1 MRLRKGS
8 VLAGLLALTAS
19 AALAQPLD
27 CLRVPLTDIES
38 GAAIVGPEDLAFH
51 SPSGTLYISAHDR
64 AGKAGGGLY
73 ALPAARL
80 EAGTAARVDAGAA
93 TFPHGIA
100 LDDAGAALAVIDHRD
115 RRKRSRLLVFPVGE
129 NGRLAAPEIREDE
142 RLSRANDV
150 APDGQGGWLVTIDR
164 GSESGLGRLLEVA
177 VPLARAKII
186 RPGQAAP
193 FADGL
198 AFANGI
204 VRLDDGRVVVA
215 ETRADRLT
223 VLTPEGTTA
232 AHVPLNG
239 PPDNLAVLPDGRVA
253 VAVLTGGLRLML
265 SRQDWL
271 GFDPPGSRVVAMKP
285 HGTGPER
292 VLFDDPDGTILAA
305 ATSAVAAGDRLVIGS
320 VADSALAVCPLP
332 AAVSR

>member
-1 MRLRKGS
+1 MGA

-19 AALAQPLD
+19 VTHSQPLD
-27 CLRVPLTDIES
+27 CRRVPLTDIRT
-38 GAAIVGPEDLAFH
+38 GAAILGPEDLAFH
-51 SPSGTLYISAHDR
+51 APSGTLFISAHDR
-64 AGKAGGGLY
+64 AGRSGGGLY
-73 ALPAARL
+73 ALPAASL
-80 EAGTAARVDAGAA
+80 EAGTAMRLDAGAV

-115 RRKRSRLLVFPVGE
+115 RRERSQLLVFPVGD
-129 NGRLAAPEIREDE
+129 NGALAAPEARKDD

-150 APDGQGGWLVTIDR
+150 APDGQGGWLVSIDQ
-164 GSESGLGRLLEVA
+164 GSESGLGRLLEVT

-186 RPGQAAP
+186 RPGQYAP
-193 FADGL
+193 FAEGL

-204 VRLDDGRVVVA
+204 ARLNDGRIVVA

-223 VLTPEGTTA
+223 VLTPDGTVA
-232 AHVPLNG
+232 ARVPLDG
-239 PPDNLAVLPDGRVA
+239 PPDNVSALPDGRLA
-253 VAVLTGGLRLML
+253 VAVLTGGLQLML
-265 SRQDWL
+265 SRQEWL
-271 GFDPPGSRVVAMKP
+271 GVDPPGSRVVAVDP
-285 HGTGPER
+285 DGAGPAR
-292 VLFDDPDGTILAA
+292 VLFDDPDSAILAA